1 MAKPIKIKAKVKN
14 GVASIKALMPHEMET
29 GARKDADSGEVIPAH
44 YIKEVVC
51 EHNGKVVM
59 TAYWGTGVSK
69 NPYLSFKIKDAAAG
83 DKIKISWVDNK
94 GETSEG
100 EVEAK

>member
-14 GVASIKALMPHEMET
+14 GVASVKALMPHDMET
-29 GARKDADSGEVIPAH
+29 GSRKDADSGEVIPAH

-51 EHNGKVVM
+51 EHNGNVVM

-69 NPYLSFKIKDAAAG
+69 NPYLSFKVKNAAAG

-100 EVEAK
+100 EVVAK

>member
-14 GVASIKALMPHEMET
+14 GVASVKALMPHDMET
-29 GARKDADSGEVIPAH
+29 GSRKEADSGEVIPAH

-51 EHNGKVVM
+51 EHNGNVVM

-69 NPYLSFKIKDAAAG
+69 NPYLSFKVKNAAAG

-100 EVEAK
+100 EVVAK